1 MKGHHSVSN
10 NRNPTGQLKSY
21 FTYARWP
28 VSSPRDPLGSPDGSY
43 AFMLFL
49 FCFFLSVLLACVLSP
64 TSFCPTCRLR
74 CRHVLEKLSEQHCV
88 FLGDV
93 PPSKCIGCVSCL
105 VSFLL
110 LQKVA
115 NRGEEHQFIGMG
127 QITFKNNFFTM
138 LCRKFLPRR
147 WV

>member
-1 MKGHHSVSN
+1 MTCFQSAGS
-10 NRNPTGQLKSY
+10 
-21 FTYARWP
+21 ARI
-28 VSSPRDPLGSPDGSY
+28 PRRILCFHALP
-43 AFMLFL
+43 FLFL
-49 FCFFLSVLLACVLSP
+49 PFLLACVLSS
-64 TSFCPTCRLR
+64 TSFFPTCRLR

-110 LQKVA
+110 LNSVA
-115 NRGEEHQFIGMG
+115 NRERTEGRSYIVPGFQDSMLDQFIGMG